1 MFDEKLKV
9 YTKKMK
15 IKNSFSS
22 EENVTSVVMPVEVTK
37 VILARAG
44 FKDVRTAVREI
55 DSAGFLRRQGNGKR
69 NGLVSHITINKVKD
83 VPCYWFRFFS
93 EEECKN
99 EIYNRFEKDNM
110 SYFV

>member
-15 IKNSFSS
+15 KEHFIGS
-22 EENVTSVVMPVEVTK
+22 EETVTSVVMPVEVTK

-69 NGLVSHITINKVKD
+69 NGLVSQITINKVKD

-93 EEECKN
+93 EEECKY
-99 EIYNRFEKDNM
+99 EQYNHFVKGDM